1 LNMKESPQ
9 SKKLEDMLRSSKL
22 VAGGFLGTDNRSVTE
37 IIENDRTAAAAAGY
51 STAEI
56 ARRMQ
61 EITDEAVK
69 GLGNFVRID
78 DRLEAMVEEAKG
90 SLVCPWPHPGTYA
103 KRVTILRDTQTQ
115 KTLQWSDL
123 NIHMIAEHGFFE
135 GRGSTFRLEPDE
147 LADVIF

>member
-1 LNMKESPQ
+1 MKESPQ
-9 SKKLEDMLRSSKL
+9 SKKLEEMLRSSKL

-51 STAEI
+51 STAKI

>member
-1 LNMKESPQ
+1 MKESPQ
-9 SKKLEDMLRSSKL
+9 SKKLEAMLRSSKL
-22 VAGGFLGTDNRSVTE
+22 VAGGFLGTDNRSVSE
-37 IIENDRTAAAAAGY
+37 IIETDRQTAAAAGY

-61 EITDEAVK
+61 EITDIAVT

-78 DRLEAMVEEAKG
+78 EGLEAMVEEAKG

-103 KRVTILRDTQTQ
+103 KRVTILRDTKNQ
-115 KTLQWSDL
+115 KLLQWSDL